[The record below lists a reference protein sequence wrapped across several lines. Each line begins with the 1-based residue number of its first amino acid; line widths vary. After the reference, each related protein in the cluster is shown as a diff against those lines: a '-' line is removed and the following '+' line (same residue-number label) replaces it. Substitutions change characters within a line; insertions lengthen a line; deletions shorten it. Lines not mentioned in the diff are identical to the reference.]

1 MSSMD
6 TLKML
11 AYPRHSG
18 CEVTFL
24 KNEIPKD
31 HKEYSFFSSFWPFVK
46 QAYIYYYLMISCN
59 ANDINQLK
67 LT

>member
-31 HKEYSFFSSFWPFVK
+31 HKEYSFFSSF
-46 QAYIYYYLMISCN
+46 
-59 ANDINQLK
+59 
-67 LT
+67 